1 MVQVTEAQGGE
12 KVHRINNGDLKFL
25 GDEYR
30 RDNNLEKP
38 KKVGPAWGGRIAG
51 GEPKG
56 CRDWL
61 SKKYYSSVMKLN
73 EHEASF
79 YGDRYNGLMA
89 SALTEIFRGI
99 EQHATSRERIFTE
112 SIGILSLQTKS
123 KMAYKLDK
131 SALQTLFEGI
141 RDERRLQANTANR
154 IGNAF
159 LSLLHFCADETSKPF
174 SAASMTMQPRA

>member
-1 MVQVTEAQGGE
+1 MPVRQLQLAQHAAHVGLDGLDRDEQLAGDLLVGAALGHQAAVDRQGNAGDVGGVAGGE
-12 KVHRINNGDLKFL
+12 KGHRINNGYLKFL

-56 CRDWL
+56 CRDWF

-99 EQHATSRERIFTE
+99 
-112 SIGILSLQTKS
+112 G
-123 KMAYKLDK
+123 
-131 SALQTLFEGI
+131 
-141 RDERRLQANTANR
+141 
-154 IGNAF
+154 
-159 LSLLHFCADETSKPF
+159 
-174 SAASMTMQPRA
+174 AARNL